1 MLLRDSNGNGN
12 AQQAMLRHGYLA
24 LALRLQEA
32 ADAGDDLGS
41 NAIQSRLSDA
51 IRDHFRGSGGWGY
64 LIEWFGDGES
74 GDVIFTCSGD
84 TMRAPYEITGGNDGA
99 AAKCVID
106 FDSAEDVVPR
116 TIYEVEEED
125 GGYEM
130 MSEAFKREAIYT
142 EVPLFERFV
151 SKSERDKADAS
162 DFAGKG
168 KSFPILKA
176 SDVMAAVRSV
186 GRAGSGNYP
195 AATILANIKRIAKR
209 KGFPLP
215 KKWQDAKESA
225 ALAEAGARNSAT
237 DLKRI
242 QQMHDTAVELG
253 ATCSPKASESASEP
267 LSASIGTLRLRESVA
282 FPVDI
287 DIAEALSPDRKIKLI
302 APGMGSSAYYTEAAL
317 KQAVTDNI
325 FHAGLPMRI
334 DHPTKAEEVARP
346 EGSVKDWGAV
356 LKENAYWLDS
366 YLLPNGKDAGPGIY
380 SEIKTFSDHAQ
391 TIEEK
396 GPYAGVSI
404 RANGTALV
412 ENGRT
417 VVREGRPVLEKFT
430 SAEGADMVTR
440 AGAGGLFLTEAAEV
454 ANPNTQEATMA
465 GLSADEAK
473 RAIEAAG
480 GAGTDPNADVAKMI
494 NDAVA
499 AGIKPFREKA
509 MRGEARAEAMQL
521 LEKSGF
527 QQISKDRI
535 IEAVMGNLPE
545 KDGELDV
552 AKFREAVV
560 KLAKEEARYLRESTG
575 ARGLVSGMGASAGP
589 IPISEARGDNMKTC
603 PDCDGDG
610 EMPDGSECE
619 TCNGTGKIMAK
630 KKASESARKQRDDET
645 VRVFESIGMPKSA
658 AQAAT
663 RGRGVA

>member
-51 IRDHFRGSGGWGY
+51 ISDHFRGSGGWGY

-84 TMRAPYEITGGNDGA
+84 TMRAPYEITGGSDGV
-99 AAKCVID
+99 AAKCAID
-106 FDSAEDVVPR
+106 FENAEDVVPR

-125 GGYEM
+125 DGYAM

-142 EVPLFERFV
+142 EVPVFERFV
-151 SKSERDKADAS
+151 SKAERDKADAS

-195 AATILANIKRIAKR
+195 TATILANIKRIAKR

-253 ATCSPKASESASEP
+253 ATCSPKASESA
-267 LSASIGTLRLRESVA
+267 LSGSGGLNSGTLELVEGAGEFIGDMDLRESVRTNYPIRIINPGTGSTA
-282 FPVDI
+282 HYPADVLER
-287 DIAEALSPDRKIKLI
+287 EATKFK
-302 APGMGSSAYYTEAAL
+302 PGTLMFW
-317 KQAVTDNI
+317 N
-325 FHAGLPMRI
+325 
-334 DHPTKAEEVARP
+334 HPTRAEEAARP
-346 EGSVKDWGAV
+346 EGDLNNLAAIITKQAEWNPNGPKGPGVYAEAKVMADYAERLAERAPHIGLSIRAGGTQDGTKTIDGKPV
-356 LKENAYWLDS
+356 LKEFS
-366 YLLPNGKDAGPGIY
+366 YIESVDWVTKAGRG
-380 SEIKTFSDHAQ
+380 
-391 TIEEK
+391 
-396 GPYAGVSI
+396 GM
-404 RANGTALV
+404 ALV
-412 ENGRT
+412 EAARN
-417 VVREGRPVLEKFT
+417 
-430 SAEGADMVTR
+430 
-440 AGAGGLFLTEAAEV
+440 AGILTEAAEV
-454 ANPNTQEATMA
+454 ANSNKEEATMA

-527 QQISKDRI
+527 QQVSKDRI
-535 IEAVMGNLPE
+535 IEAVMNNLPE

-560 KLAKEEARYLRESTG
+560 KVAKEEARYLRESTG

-645 VRVFESIGMPKSA
+645 VRVFESIGMPKGA